1 MAIFQNAIVARP
13 AASYEI
19 PYSGDFS
26 GSSDRLYRT
35 PSSAGNRKTWTA
47 SFWMKLGATGD
58 GVIIGADGGF
68 DVMRFQ
74 SSNKI
79 LLRFGASAD
88 RVTTATYTNTSSWI
102 HYCRGYDTT
111 QSVAAN
117 RAKFE
122 VGGTAITSFSPNTLP
137 GLNAESSWWNN
148 TNANII
154 GAETAGAQ
162 GHNAKYAEIIL
173 IDGLMLSA
181 SSFRDAS
188 TGLPIDPTG
197 LTYGTNGALLQ
208 FASSGN
214 QGDDTSGN
222 GNDWT
227 NVGVSRS
234 TDTPTS

>member
-1 MAIFQNAIVARP
+1 MAIFQNSIVTRP

-26 GSSDRLYRT
+26 GSSDVLYRT
-35 PSSAGNRKTWTA
+35 PSSASNRKTWTK
-47 SFWMKLGATGD
+47 SFWMKIGATGD
-58 GVIIGADGGF
+58 GVIIGGNGGF

-74 SSNKI
+74 ASNKI

-88 RVTTATYTNTSSWI
+88 RVTTATHTDTSNWI
-102 HYCRGYDTT
+102 HYCLGSDTT
-111 QSVAAN
+111 QGVAAN

-122 VGGTAITSFSPNTLP
+122 VNGTAITSFSPDTLP
-137 GLNAESSWWNN
+137 GLNAETSYWNN
-148 TNANII
+148 TLVNVI
-154 GAETAGAQ
+154 GAESGGSQ
-162 GHNAKYAEIIL
+162 GHNALYAEIVL

-181 SSFRDAS
+181 STFRDSS

-208 FASSGN
+208 FASSGA

-227 NVGVSRS
+227 NSGVSQS
-234 TDTPTS
+234 SDTPTS